1 MYCYIYFTCMEI
13 MVPNK
18 QWMELIK
25 DRLAIAYIDGVE
37 TFLDYAFTKLGEPQL
52 IHCPCIKCGN
62 ATSRTHVVVRSHL
75 IVHGIIPSY
84 TLWYHHGVMSGEEQ
98 SNFEKIDD
106 NDIEEDDG
114 EDEID
119 GLLRDLYP
127 DFNGDNMNNSGDD
140 LMEEEE
146 PNDEA
151 KRFYRLL
158 KDLDLPLYESA
169 KVSKLS
175 TLVKLL
181 HLKSIGHWSNE
192 SFTMLLK
199 FLKDHL
205 LLDGTNLSDSYY
217 EAKNVIRDLGLS
229 CKKLDAC
236 KNDCML
242 YWKDDN
248 CLQSCKVCGASR
260 WKDDKHSQETKLKK
274 GKKIL

>member
-1 MYCYIYFTCMEI
+1 MA
-13 MVPNK
+13 PNK

-25 DRLAIAYIDGVE
+25 DRLAMVE

-52 IHCPCIKCGN
+52 IRCPCIKCGN
-62 ATSRTHVVVRSHL
+62 ATSRTRVVVRSHL

-84 TLWYHHGVMSGEEQ
+84 TLWYHHGEMSGEEQ

-106 NDIEEDDG
+106 NDIEEDDC

-127 DFNGDNMNNSGDD
+127 DFNGDNMNNSVDD
-140 LMEEEE
+140 LLEEE

-199 FLKDHL
+199 FFKDDL
-205 LLDGTNLSDSYY
+205 LLDGTNLPDS
-217 EAKNVIRDLGLS
+217 
-229 CKKLDAC
+229 
-236 KNDCML
+236 
-242 YWKDDN
+242 
-248 CLQSCKVCGASR
+248 
-260 WKDDKHSQETKLKK
+260 
-274 GKKIL
+274 